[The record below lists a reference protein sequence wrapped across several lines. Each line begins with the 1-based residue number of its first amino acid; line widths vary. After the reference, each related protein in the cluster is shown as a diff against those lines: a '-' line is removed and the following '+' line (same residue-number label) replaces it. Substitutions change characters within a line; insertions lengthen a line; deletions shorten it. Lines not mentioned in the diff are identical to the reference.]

1 MSEKFDE
8 KSKSL
13 HEKMMDKK
21 CSESASMKEIIDQE
35 RNPATKQ
42 SYRSVAI
49 IKMAILGWS
58 PKQISEYLGL
68 TPQRVSTILNSK
80 SGKDQV
86 RIGQHEMFTKN
97 PQQMFLD
104 ILPDAVNTAK
114 RAMKDKKTTT
124 SVRVDA
130 AFKFM
135 DRALGKPL
143 QEIKHEGNAIREL
156 FMALDRKNRGE
167 DESGSKENAIDA
179 EFKEVKSDVNI
190 DPIDKWVDE
199 NL

>member
-114 RAMKDKKTTT
+114 RAMKIKKQPHLFVLMRRL
-124 SVRVDA
+124 SLWIVR
-130 AFKFM
+130 
-135 DRALGKPL
+135 L
-143 QEIKHEGNAIREL
+143 E
-156 FMALDRKNRGE
+156 NRCKRL
-167 DESGSKENAIDA
+167 SMKEMP
-179 EFKEVKSDVNI
+179 S
-190 DPIDKWVDE
+190 E
-199 NL
+199 NYLWL